1 MLSSFFYLIGQG
13 FKNLWKNSL
22 MTLASIGVLLSCM
35 LIIGVAVLFTVNV
48 ATVIDVVEKQSE
60 AIIFLEDDV
69 TDTKI
74 EDIKNSVIA
83 TGKIASIEFISKD
96 DALRDMM
103 DSLGDDGI
111 LFDAYTKNDSNNLP
125 DSFRV
130 TFDDVSNL
138 RYTVS
143 VIENIDG
150 VLSVSALT
158 EVADVITG
166 LKNMVSIG
174 GMAVIALLIAV
185 SLMIIGNTIRITI
198 FSRKREINI
207 MKYVGAT
214 NTFIQF
220 PFIVEG
226 AMIGIISGLLSYG
239 IIYFAYDYLTKW
251 VISNQGGWFSMLVS
265 SIVPFSSIGLQML
278 VGFVGGGA
286 LIGIIGCVISS
297 GKYTKV

>member
-1 MLSSFFYLIGQG
+1 MFNSFFYLIGQG

-48 ATVIDVVEKQSE
+48 ATVIDVVEEQSE

-125 DSFRV
+125 NSFRV

-251 VISNQGGWFSMLVS
+251 VMSNQGGWFSMLVS
-265 SIVPFSSIGLQML
+265 SIVPFSTIGLQML